1 MPDRGSALGRAGAAA
16 LRSCTMWVLDTFFYH
31 AENIAEEVI
40 MKWRSGATN
49 RWGRCAVSLAFILH
63 KQIGASCSTGFPR
76 IPRVR
81 PIRSRAALSLKRTP
95 PFLIFF
101 QPPWFASVSERL
113 LRNRR
118 NGGSAAAQSPAT
130 QTNQRRW
137 SMGYPGNLPAPLGMP
152 LWCLASLSRP
162 NCSPALTNVPVGLYG
177 EKS

>member
-1 MPDRGSALGRAGAAA
+1 MVNFGWEAQKRRVISNWSKTEKVRKK
-16 LRSCTMWVLDTFFYH
+16 F
-31 AENIAEEVI
+31 I
-40 MKWRSGATN
+40 MKTFS
-49 RWGRCAVSLAFILH
+49 ILSD
-63 KQIGASCSTGFPR
+63 Q
-76 IPRVR
+76 VR
-81 PIRSRAALSLKRTP
+81 NELPSKSSPYKGPIRIVLAAYSRGK
-95 PFLIFF
+95 LILCASAFV
-101 QPPWFASVSERL
+101 SVSERL
-113 LRNRR
+113 PRNRR